1 MDRYLYKFIVKI
13 RKFIILVLF
22 FYILFKKNNLNAFK
36 YELDKRIL
44 NVYLKI
50 LIIYKIIQYY

>member
-22 FYILFKKNNLNAFK
+22 LYILFKKNNLNAFK